1 MKKYQ
6 ILLITILL
14 ALGLLS
20 CNLFSLP
27 RLALGP
33 TPLPSVETSTD
44 GLVETSASSV
54 EPITAEATVEPT
66 RPRPTA
72 TPWRVA
78 PTPTP
83 PSATVGRDAE
93 ELLLIRIY
101 KQVSPSVVNIS
112 ITGGGGF
119 FPSEGTG
126 SGFVLDKAGHIVTNN
141 HVVEEARR
149 ITVAFSDATQVE
161 AQVVGTDPDSDLAI
175 IQVDVDSEM
184 LHPVEMG
191 DSSGLEVGQ
200 RAIAIGNPFGFER
213 TLTVGIISALGRVV
227 PRMGGFSLPDLI
239 QTDAAINPGN
249 SGGPLLDSQGRV
261 IGVNT
266 LIFSETGVSTGVG
279 FAIPVDTV
287 KRVVPTLIEGRS
299 FVHPWL
305 GISGLT
311 LSPDLA
317 EELDLPATTR
327 GAYVNQVIPKSP
339 ADRAGLRGGTRETT
353 LFIGEDFLQAGG
365 DIITAMDGTEIK
377 DFNDLITYLSK
388 ETKVGQ
394 TVEVTILREGE
405 ELRIPVE
412 LGERPENP

>member
-1 MKKYQ
+1 VKKYP

-27 RLALGP
+27 RLALAP
-33 TPLPSVETSTD
+33 TPSPAAETSAG

-54 EPITAEATVEPT
+54 EPIPAEATVEPT

-72 TPWRVA
+72 TLRRVE

-83 PSATVGRDAE
+83 PSATAGRDTE
-93 ELLLIRIY
+93 EELLIRIY

-112 ITGGGGF
+112 VSGGGGF
-119 FPSEGTG
+119 FSREGTG
-126 SGFVLDKAGHIVTNN
+126 SGFILDKAGHIVTNN
-141 HVVEEARR
+141 HVVEGARR

-161 AQVVGTDPDSDLAI
+161 AQVVGTDPDSDLAVV
-175 IQVDVDSEM
+175 QVDVDPEM
-184 LHPVEMG
+184 LYPVELG

-213 TLTVGIISALGRVV
+213 TLTVGIISALGRVI

-261 IGVNT
+261 VGVNT

-287 KRVVPTLIEGRS
+287 KRVVPTLIEGEN
-299 FVHPWL
+299 FAHPWL

-327 GAYVNQVIPKSP
+327 GAYVNRVIPGGP
-339 ADRAGLRGGTRETT
+339 AELADLKGGTRETAVP
-353 LFIGEDFLQAGG
+353 IGGEFLRAGG
-365 DIITAMDGTEIK
+365 DIIIAIDDTEIK
-377 DFNDLITYLSK
+377 DFSDLITYLSK
-388 ETKVGQ
+388 ETRVGQ
-394 TVEVTILREGE
+394 TVEVAVLRQGE
-405 ELRIPVE
+405 EIRIPVK
-412 LGERPENP
+412 LGERPESP